1 MQVTANQVQGSQVV
15 ERKGKWN
22 KRFVAIHVKGRKF
35 TENPQS

>member
-15 ERKGKWN
+15 ERKGKWK